1 MKHVKSPELL
11 QFIDQAIE
19 HYQET
24 IPLLAAWMRRIEDAL
39 TDTTDD
45 HEYELSAFGIEQ
57 RDIDFIFSLK
67 PIVWLSKH
75 AAEESF
81 QHLYP
86 SILESDDGKLSF
98 TFSKFVDDELKLFSK
113 GEWHCCQSIRCY
125 YYTATGNDVIEL
137 ARDLAKLQY
146 AGPNVTVYR
155 TCPDGTLEPI
165 GFAGVGKSGHHIWQT
180 Y

>member
-98 TFSKFVDDELKLFSK
+98 TFPKFVNA
-113 GEWHCCQSIRCY
+113 IRCY

-155 TCPDGTLEPI
+155 TCLDGTLEPI